1 MSTSERPLVLT
12 RSATHQQ
19 QRLSTELAITTS
31 SGSLPSSTHAIT
43 VTTKSTSVTFQKP
56 FSNFIDIIVAAFT
69 ALLLAWRLLLP
80 KSDEVAVDL
89 NGKKDHHGSSI
100 KDIGGISAN
109 AVSTTTSVA
118 ATAMESVPSIESLR
132 ALLSTDDQL
141 VTTGH
146 QQPFLTEAQ
155 FVTQCSSSQDIEYFL
170 RYGTDTYNTERCLLA
185 IPELDEEN
193 NELCG
198 SQWSSLS
205 SVRTPTDIHNTKF
218 VSEISIRSVSPN
230 SDQSISSDTYT
241 GHAPDLINYNKSSN
255 PSSVNLIKNSD
266 PEVFSLNQ
274 AIFTDSS
281 AHPTVLSHP
290 ASKFV
295 LTVPHPTI
303 PPLSSLKPL
312 LPSLSTS
319 PLYQPKE
326 ICDGNSSLPL
336 PLSPVAATT
345 TAGHLT
351 FDIPGLPAID
361 SEDSDNNSQINLE
374 ILHETPINTVIIAYN
389 LNSDSGNYSNK
400 LMNFTQQ
407 NKMKRVTDTI
417 SQISS
422 IPNSSLLDHSN
433 CRDRDQ
439 NEIVINGLLDA
450 ITNEETCSLN
460 STSISIDH
468 SRDSILDFSICSNPI
483 DEAAIMEEQL
493 AATGELNDDVPS
505 LVDTLSSGVS
515 KDNRHWLTN
524 RTISTTV
531 TAVASTTNNNRQ
543 PVLPTSSALASASFQ
558 PFLFSAPPI
567 ASLEDLTNGERN
579 SDVTSTRNN
588 AASAS
593 IASVDC
599 NEISKSDLRGRGR
612 IVQGVGSGKDG
623 DDGDNDDVSGRSDYY
638 RQTSAASTTI
648 KRYIIRSGM
657 SSPPSEP
664 PPPPPPRTPSEL
676 SSQKLRSSDMSRD
689 DDIHAQ
695 RSEHRSRTIREI
707 PVQRTTSS
715 IPSSTITPIDYR
727 STATPF
733 SDYHQEE
740 YYRKEIRTR
749 TFVTRSSEALSAPPL
764 SRSSPII
771 LERERYPSVDNK
783 YYPREERTVD
793 YNYKYLRSLEEE
805 ERRIKKDQEQRQREE
820 EDRRKRAE
828 EERRLWEAK
837 EREYLERKRRE
848 REIKHREL
856 ESERL
861 ERERLEKQR
870 LDKERAARE
879 NVELQRRAE
888 WERLERARREHE
900 EYELQRWRELE
911 KSRLEQER
919 LEDERR
925 ERERLDRERAE
936 RERERLAREQAEKE
950 RLECER
956 LERERIETERLEIER
971 IERIK
976 RERQERERQE
986 REKEKEEQER
996 FERER
1001 QEQERIIRE
1010 KQELLRVEEELLEM
1024 QRREAQMREAERIEE
1039 ENREARRREE
1049 ERREAE
1055 IIAEMQRE
1063 AEEREMQRRLSERL
1077 EKERLENLRREQER
1091 LDREKQEAEV
1101 KELQRQEEERRE
1113 KELFEAQ
1120 KLAAERRE
1128 QERREDEERER
1139 QRQEEERIEAEKRE
1153 RERREAVRRER
1164 ERQIE
1169 EKMEREKLAA
1179 IRSAAQERHAAR
1191 LAEIHRDEQRQALE
1205 REANELQERER
1216 QEAERR
1222 ERERVEEDRRLKQL
1236 LEQEKRNSELREQER
1251 QEALEREAQRRL
1263 EDRRSR
1269 DKLDQI
1275 AREIEEKEKM
1285 EMEKRHLLMQ
1295 ITSRDRRKDILT
1307 SRETLEKLTKPPYYS
1322 RENLAAIS
1330 CGSRENLSSGGNEV
1344 TTKVERQVIE
1354 RIDRTVW
1361 SDDPRYTQNNISN
1374 GSDSSMLTRER
1385 LYSRRSADDDDFSR
1399 SSSRRTSRYRSKL
1412 EKARKEFLSSDANN
1426 ASDAISERFRQTS
1439 DDILRSRSEY
1449 HGPLYEKPQRNEFS
1463 SKHELNQ
1470 LPYNSIGPS
1479 PYDQVE
1485 ETNLDDVH
1493 RSGSVMD
1500 YNRFSR
1506 RDAPQSIV
1514 SHVRSKSADYLMD
1527 RKMREE
1533 SAPPENELQK
1543 FCEKTPNVSEHEL
1556 RFRKSTEKLHVP
1568 DWYRERHIGRSH
1580 EGRAVP
1586 SGTSF
1591 GPLSP
1596 ASHNGFRAT
1605 TTQYETSETR
1615 YITPFCHEVGGCN
1628 APAQIVPLSG
1638 PSTSGA
1644 ATAVIPYGMFDKY
1657 KHEIEEMRRS
1667 RTSLNQVGSN
1677 NDKRKEQ
1684 ECNSFSN
1691 ERNSLFLVSMNNEK
1705 LSSIGLTSIKQLPG
1719 YTVTTVPS
1727 NWNIPDDRNSRV
1739 VEVADTFIGSN
1750 RPSSPHN
1757 DTYLQRFYG
1766 RITIEEVLDSIF
1778 QRTKPSSTR
1787 HKISLSEGK
1796 INEDGQVQKSGI
1808 YVKSNELMQ
1817 QLVQDPYE
1825 AEALLQ
1831 NERLYVRCAQC
1842 HQTRELAEARM
1853 QYISC
1858 KHCYTYY
1865 CSRQCREYDWSKH
1878 REVCSFSRINT
1889 LCKKVIM
1896 KVRKDSETQ
1905 FYMSKIARDGYSA
1918 LGRGSVNLRINSTHT
1933 AQNYIM
1939 DGWSAIANFQLNKL
1953 LHYYTIAALIAER
1966 KEPSLITLCR
1976 QYDPT
1981 DKFILSVSIIA
1992 DIEQCPQTPPPEPV
2006 VIRSTLPQSQNARQ
2020 SSLCPQQS
2028 AEQNFIQSDVFRS
2041 AVPTEV

>member
-1 MSTSERPLVLT
+1 MCL
-12 RSATHQQ
+12 
-19 QRLSTELAITTS
+19 
-31 SGSLPSSTHAIT
+31 
-43 VTTKSTSVTFQKP
+43 
-56 FSNFIDIIVAAFT
+56 FS

-89 NGKKDHHGSSI
+89 SGKKDHHGSSL
-100 KDIGGISAN
+100 KDIGGISAS

-170 RYGTDTYNTERCLLA
+170 RYGTNTYNTERCLLS

-218 VSEISIRSVSPN
+218 VSEISIRSVSSN
-230 SDQSISSDTYT
+230 SDQSISSDTDT
-241 GHAPDLINYNKSSN
+241 GHAPDLINCNKSSN

-274 AIFTDSS
+274 AISTDSS

-312 LPSLSTS
+312 LPSFSTS

-326 ICDGNSSLPL
+326 ICDSNSSLPL

-361 SEDSDNNSQINLE
+361 SEDSDNNSQINFE
-374 ILHETPINTVIIAYN
+374 ILHKTPINTVIIAYN
-389 LNSDSGNYSNK
+389 LNSNSGNYSNK

-468 SRDSILDFSICSNPI
+468 SRDSVLDFSICSNPI

-505 LVDTLSSGVS
+505 LVDTLSSAVS

-531 TAVASTTNNNRQ
+531 TAVASTTDNNRQ
-543 PVLPTSSALASASFQ
+543 PVLPTSSAFASASFQ

-579 SDVTSTRNN
+579 SDITSTRNN

-599 NEISKSDLRGRGR
+599 NEIRKSDLREDRKTGRGR

-657 SSPPSEP
+657 SIPPSEP

-676 SSQKLRSSDMSRD
+676 SSQKQRSSDMSRD

-695 RSEHRSRTIREI
+695 RPEHRSRTIREI

-1091 LDREKQEAEV
+1091 LDREKQEAEI
-1101 KELQRQEEERRE
+1101 KELQRQEEERHE

-1374 GSDSSMLTRER
+1374 GSDSSMLARER

-1463 SKHELNQ
+1463 SKHVVNQ

-1479 PYDQVE
+1479 PYDQEYNRLFQRAERYWMPYKQRLSQPNLYSRTRGYSTSYLETNLDTGIGDIVSAQRQVE

-1568 DWYRERHIGRSH
+1568 DWYRERHIGRSY

-1586 SGTSF
+1586 SGTFF

-1605 TTQYETSETR
+1605 TTQYETSGTR

-1628 APAQIVPLSG
+1628 APAQMVPLSG

-1705 LSSIGLTSIKQLPG
+1705 LSSTGLTSIKQLPG

-1766 RITIEEVLDSIF
+1766 RVTIEEVLDSIF

-1817 QLVQDPYE
+1817 QLVRDPYE

-1896 KVRKDSETQ
+1896 KVRKDPETQ

-1918 LGRGSVNLRINSTHT
+1918 LGRGSVNLRINSTQT
-1933 AQNYIM
+1933 AQNYVM

-1992 DIEQCPQTPPPEPV
+1992 DIEQCPQTPPPEAV
-2006 VIRSTLPQSQNARQ
+2006 VIRSTLPQSQYARQ
-2020 SSLCPQQS
+2020 SSLSPQQS